1 MLVYQRV
8 KLLNQGVQ
16 HWELGITEVCVFSFL
31 PSIDEQFHWSIQ
43 KWTTL
48 LRVIPYPD
56 RLFWHSLHYICKYIW
71 NMFWHSTWHCFWHML
86 WHNFW
91 HSFWHSTWHLFWH
104 SLWHLFWHIF
114 WHSLWHSFWQSIWHS
129 IWDIYIY
136 IFIYLFILYYIYVIY
151 IYIYSVIL
159 FGTFFLVVRACPARS
174 RARNG
179 FGSVP
184 RLHRSAAAASGS
196 RERPEMPRRP
206 MTHVKNMTSE
216 ESEMREA
223 RHQAPQGRSRGTN
236 AICNLAGSVSHSCSC
251 NILGC

>member
-56 RLFWHSLHYICKYIW
+56 RLFWHSLLYICKYIW
-71 NMFWHSTWHCFWHML
+71 NMFWHSIWHCFWHML

-136 IFIYLFILYYIYVIY
+136 IYLFIYIILYICY
-151 IYIYSVIL
+151 IYILSFYLALSFWWSVLAQPDPELAMGSGPCPDCTGQLRLPLVPGKGQKCQGAQWHMWRIWHPRNL
-159 FGTFFLVVRACPARS
+159 RWEKPGTKLRKVAAEEPMLYAIWLARCLTV
-174 RARNG
+174 A
-179 FGSVP
+179 
-184 RLHRSAAAASGS
+184 LA
-196 RERPEMPRRP
+196 
-206 MTHVKNMTSE
+206 TS
-216 ESEMREA
+216 
-223 RHQAPQGRSRGTN
+223 
-236 AICNLAGSVSHSCSC
+236 
-251 NILGC
+251 